1 MERKSK
7 ISTQKRFI
15 SKKIVQD
22 IVNGKVIGLIVILFV
37 FSISFVPAFASE
49 ELERASISNPKLVNA
64 FGLPI
69 GNNVNVDQQIQISAD
84 ITNNQDKSQSF
95 VYLVQIKDKNN
106 FVASFGWF
114 SGELNPHQ
122 TWNTSVFW
130 IPDNPG
136 EFTAEIFLW
145 EALINHKAL
154 TEYTTL
160 QINVS

>member
-1 MERKSK
+1 M
-7 ISTQKRFI
+7 
-15 SKKIVQD
+15 
-22 IVNGKVIGLIVILFV
+22 NGNVIGLIGILFV
-37 FSISFVPAFASE
+37 LSISFVPAFALD
-49 ELERASISNPKLVNA
+49 ELERASISDPKLVTP
-64 FGLPI
+64 FKVPI
-69 GNNVNVDQQIQISAD
+69 GNNVNVGQQILISAD
-84 ITNNQDKSQSF
+84 ITNNQDKSQNF

-106 FVASFGWF
+106 FVVSFGWF
-114 SGELNPHQ
+114 SGELSPHQ

-130 IPDNPG
+130 IPDNLG

>member
-1 MERKSK
+1 
-7 ISTQKRFI
+7 
-15 SKKIVQD
+15 
-22 IVNGKVIGLIVILFV
+22 VNEKVIGLLVILFV

-84 ITNNQDKSQSF
+84 ITNNQEKSQNF

-106 FVASFGWF
+106 FVVSFGWI
-114 SGELNPHQ
+114 SGQLTPNQKLSPSLS
-122 TWNTSVFW
+122 WS
-130 IPDNPG
+130 PDKSG
-136 EFTAEIFLW
+136 EFTAEIYVW

>member
-1 MERKSK
+1 ML
-7 ISTQKRFI
+7 
-15 SKKIVQD
+15 
-22 IVNGKVIGLIVILFV
+22 GKVIGLVGILLVFPINFV
-37 FSISFVPAFASE
+37 TAFALD
-49 ELERASISNPKLVNA
+49 ELERASISDPKLVNA
-64 FGLPI
+64 FGIPI

-84 ITNNQDKSQSF
+84 VTNNQDKSQNF

-106 FVASFGWF
+106 FVVSFGWF

-122 TWNTSVFW
+122 KWNTSVFW
-130 IPDNPG
+130 IPDNAG

-145 EALINHKAL
+145 EALIDHRAL

>member
-1 MERKSK
+1 ML
-7 ISTQKRFI
+7 
-15 SKKIVQD
+15 
-22 IVNGKVIGLIVILFV
+22 GKVTILLGILLA
-37 FSISFVPAFASE
+37 FSISFVPAFALG
-49 ELERASISNPKLVNA
+49 ELERAVISNPKLVNA
-64 FGLPI
+64 FGIPI
-69 GNNVNVDQQIQISAD
+69 GNNVNVDQQIQISSD
-84 ITNNQDKSQSF
+84 ITNNQDTSQNF

-106 FVASFGWF
+106 LVVSFGWF

-130 IPDNPG
+130 IPDNAG

-154 TEYTTL
+154 TKYTTL